1 MPKVKDFLK
10 NHFSEES
17 LSPEIKKN
25 QEFAY
30 NQFKMVYQNL
40 LPDNDI
46 HTMSV
51 DRKCKGMLHFLILL
65 ISKL

>member
-17 LSPEIKKN
+17 LSPGIKKN

-30 NQFKMVYQNL
+30 NQFKMVY
-40 LPDNDI
+40 
-46 HTMSV
+46 
-51 DRKCKGMLHFLILL
+51 
-65 ISKL
+65 